1 MVDVAGF
8 FYNLAESLKM
18 NDESPLLKEI
28 VELATLIT
36 PSLQWHNDNKEDA
49 KGEATNYFME
59 ASLSSMFS
67 CIPGPVL
74 EKLLNLGSIKV
85 RRICQSPSQE
95 MAGRNEEF
103 TTEVSDTEEFDHVL
117 SWTTEK
123 SSAYAILLKL
133 KQDGVDDA
141 TILAIEAM
149 IRPMHK
155 SEFLQWYEIQTLFD
169 GSSTLNRFVDAY
181 GSEGFKAVEQA
192 ADEIRK
198 AIASNAKPELIQQ
211 VFYTAIASIDKKSS
225 LGARYIEPTD
235 KSAYRDGCYNTLKN
249 KRDAVTTS
257 NKKKII
263 VTEKE
268 VINQLSNEEKAE
280 LLPPDS
286 KTYHLYNNDG
296 SIACTLYKYKYKSK
310 TIKIIVT
317 PSWHCIR
324 GHNNTLQGRINN
336 GQSYITFMRSLTNAN
351 ISSSAALLKQVQ
363 IFCAQLIEMEGFGNL
378 EKGTENCT
386 GSVWK
391 AIRNALPKDLCRD
404 PIRAGTASLGKK
416 ISPVNGIDSLK
427 VVCLVAVLG
436 IANFTTTMKIGYDI
450 EFPCSDFSANLL
462 TLGRNFQHDT
472 DARLRV
478 AAALKDN
485 ETNQR
490 CAILMAQ
497 LPKGWLACK
506 IQFCY
511 AIRAPDGKCFSG
523 KEEAKRYAYPQET
536 VQKAAQKAG
545 INGLFSIGDQVINDG
560 IQCKIVKFTAKGRR
574 VKLKGIAGTFT
585 DDISNIK
592 PITEAIKNMNPTNQ
606 RLSIS
611 SSAVLHQESTQG
623 KSSSSKKKTAKKKT
637 TKTKKKTTKKKEQ
650 LVTAPEIIQNTSWY
664 FKWNKK
670 AVLRGPYSSA
680 EMQQCYEAGYVK
692 GREKTSY
699 LSQSETGPFHTLQ
712 SYFPSGVVSFK

>member
-36 PSLQWHNDNKEDA
+36 PSLQWHSDNKEDA

-74 EKLLNLGSIKV
+74 EKLLNLGSTTV
-85 RRICQSPSQE
+85 RGICQSPSRE
-95 MAGRNEEF
+95 IADRNEEF
-103 TTEVSDTEEFDHVL
+103 TSEVSGTEEFDHIL

-123 SSAYAILLKL
+123 SSAYAVLLKL

-155 SEFLQWYEIQTLFD
+155 GEFLQWYEIQTLFD
-169 GSSTLNRFVDAY
+169 GSSTLNRFVNAY

-198 AIASNAKPELIQQ
+198 AISSNAKPELIQQ

-235 KSAYRDGCYNTLKN
+235 KSAYRDGCYTTLKN
-249 KRDAVTTS
+249 KRDAASTS

-263 VTEKE
+263 VTENE
-268 VINQLSNEEKAE
+268 VIKQLSNEEKAE

-286 KTYHLYNNDG
+286 KKCHLYNNDG
-296 SIACTLYKYKYKSK
+296 SIACTLYKYKYNGK

-324 GHNNTLQGRINN
+324 GHNNKVQGRINN

-351 ISSSAALLKQVQ
+351 ISSSASLRKQVQ
-363 IFCAQLIEMEGFGNL
+363 IFYAQLIEMEGFGNL
-378 EKGTENCT
+378 EEGAKNCT

-391 AIRNALPKDLCRD
+391 AIRNALPKNLCSD
-404 PIRAGTASLGKK
+404 PIRGGVVGLGKK

-436 IANFTTTMKIGYDI
+436 VDDFLTMMKIGYDI
-450 EFPCSDFSANLL
+450 EFSSFVVLMSVLGGNFGSDSIV
-462 TLGRNFQHDT
+462 
-472 DARLRV
+472 RLRF
-478 AAALKDN
+478 AAALKDD

-490 CAILMAQ
+490 CAILMAK
-497 LPKGWLACK
+497 LPKDWLAHEK
-506 IQFCY
+506 YRTY
-511 AIRAPDGKCFSG
+511 AIRAPDGTCFSYL
-523 KEEAKRYAYPQET
+523 EDAKQYARKTAPRNSE
-536 VQKAAQKAG
+536 
-545 INGLFSIGDQVINDG
+545 DQVDP
-560 IQCKIVKFTAKGRR
+560 R
-574 VKLKGIAGTFT
+574 
-585 DDISNIK
+585 
-592 PITEAIKNMNPTNQ
+592 
-606 RLSIS
+606 
-611 SSAVLHQESTQG
+611 
-623 KSSSSKKKTAKKKT
+623 
-637 TKTKKKTTKKKEQ
+637 
-650 LVTAPEIIQNTSWY
+650 
-664 FKWNKK
+664 
-670 AVLRGPYSSA
+670 
-680 EMQQCYEAGYVK
+680 
-692 GREKTSY
+692 
-699 LSQSETGPFHTLQ
+699 
-712 SYFPSGVVSFK
+712 SGVVNFWSLDIQQLKTQLRYRHLPVSGRKDVLLGRLIDDDKQLPLQARSILLRSHRRLEQKGKEKQRQEALTNMQFAWQPAPTYLTHQNQANYHSKQAM

>member
-1 MVDVAGF
+1 MVEVAGF

-18 NDESPLLKEI
+18 NDKSPLLKEI
-28 VELATLIT
+28 VELAALIT
-36 PSLQWHNDNKEDA
+36 PSLQVHNDNKEDA
-49 KGEATNYFME
+49 KAEGTNFFME
-59 ASLSSMFS
+59 SSLSSMFS
-67 CIPGPVL
+67 CSPGPVL
-74 EKLLNLGSIKV
+74 EKPLNLGSTTV
-85 RRICQSPSQE
+85 RGICQSPPQDISD
-95 MAGRNEEF
+95 RNEEF
-103 TTEVSDTEEFDHVL
+103 TTEVSDTEEFDHIL

-123 SSAYAILLKL
+123 SSAYAVLLKL

-149 IRPMHK
+149 ILPMHK
-155 SEFLQWYEIQTLFD
+155 GEFLQWYEIQTLFD

-192 ADEIRK
+192 ADEIRQ
-198 AIASNAKPELIQQ
+198 AIASNAKPEVIQQ
-211 VFYTAIASIDKKSS
+211 VIYTAIASIDKKSS
-225 LGARYIEPTD
+225 LGARYIEPTNKD
-235 KSAYRDGCYNTLKN
+235 AYRDGCYTTLKN

-296 SIACTLYKYKYKSK
+296 SIACTLYKYKYNSK

-336 GQSYITFMRSLTNAN
+336 GKSYITFMRSLTNAN

-363 IFCAQLIEMEGFGNL
+363 IFRAQLIEMEGFGNL

-404 PIRAGTASLGKK
+404 PIRAGVVGLGKS

-436 IANFTTTMKIGYDI
+436 IANFTTMMKVGYDI
-450 EFPCSDFSANLL
+450 EFHCTEISTSLMALSGYFV
-462 TLGRNFQHDT
+462 T
-472 DARLRV
+472 DPDVRLRV
-478 AAALKDN
+478 AVALKDD

-490 CAILMAQ
+490 CARSAG
-497 LPKGWLACK
+497 LPKV
-506 IQFCY
+506 
-511 AIRAPDGKCFSG
+511 R
-523 KEEAKRYAYPQET
+523 
-536 VQKAAQKAG
+536 
-545 INGLFSIGDQVINDG
+545 N
-560 IQCKIVKFTAKGRR
+560 FT
-574 VKLKGIAGTFT
+574 
-585 DDISNIK
+585 
-592 PITEAIKNMNPTNQ
+592 
-606 RLSIS
+606 
-611 SSAVLHQESTQG
+611 
-623 KSSSSKKKTAKKKT
+623 
-637 TKTKKKTTKKKEQ
+637 
-650 LVTAPEIIQNTSWY
+650 
-664 FKWNKK
+664 
-670 AVLRGPYSSA
+670 
-680 EMQQCYEAGYVK
+680 
-692 GREKTSY
+692 
-699 LSQSETGPFHTLQ
+699 
-712 SYFPSGVVSFK
+712 